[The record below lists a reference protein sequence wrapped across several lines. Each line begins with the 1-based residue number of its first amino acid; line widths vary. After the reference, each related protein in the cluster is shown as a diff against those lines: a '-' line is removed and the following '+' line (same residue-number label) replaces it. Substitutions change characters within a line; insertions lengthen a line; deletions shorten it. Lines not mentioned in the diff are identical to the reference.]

1 MIHVPPETWCPVSE
15 AQAACSQPHAA
26 SAPLSVSALSRIE
39 AVCLITRFKS
49 IAGMFRWQIRHSL
62 AMLTKDTPQPT
73 LQHQP
78 TRQRGTVTIMA
89 RQMTRFTRRQQT
101 LEWSSY
107 RILKQLFGA
116 HITAW
121 TLDTCQ
127 MSLSARAIE
136 DSRLWL
142 ERSTSTRPAQA
153 ARTPRFL
160 DNAHFTVTLLSLI
173 DFNLIPAT
181 CSSEPD
187 TLLQICGSGSE

>member
-1 MIHVPPETWCPVSE
+1 
-15 AQAACSQPHAA
+15 
-26 SAPLSVSALSRIE
+26 
-39 AVCLITRFKS
+39 
-49 IAGMFRWQIRHSL
+49 
-62 AMLTKDTPQPT
+62 MLTRDTPQPT

-116 HITAW
+116 HITSW

-142 ERSTSTRPAQA
+142 ERSTGTRPAQA
-153 ARTPRFL
+153 APTPGFL
-160 DNAHFTVTLLSLI
+160 DNAHLIRFWIFTDV
-173 DFNLIPAT
+173 NLIPAT

-187 TLLQICGSGSE
+187 TLLQICGSGSEWLL